1 MNQPRNSYF
10 AGLVM
15 MVVGIVL
22 VASIFVSIFLSWNSD
37 RGIER
42 EFGGY
47 FLRFLAGMS
56 LIVFGNVTR
65 DIATRKLHEEETT
78 DEDFDQTEVY
88 EGEVT
93 PTLYAIEN
101 PFDSKSNDGS
111 QRP

>member
-22 VASIFVSIFLSWNSD
+22 IASIFASAYLAWGAD

-42 EFGGY
+42 DIGSY

-65 DIATRKLHEEETT
+65 DIATRKPNEEES
-78 DEDFDQTEVY
+78 
-88 EGEVT
+88 T
-93 PTLYAIEN
+93 PTLYTIEN
-101 PFDSKSNDGS
+101 PFDSQSDDGA
-111 QRP
+111 QRF